1 MNFVLEALA
10 SLVSP
15 LCLSL
20 MFAGVISGIVF
31 GAIPGLGGG
40 ILTVLVLPLTYKLDP
55 VVSIAFLCAIYI
67 GGTSGSYIGSVLM
80 GIPGDVASVSTV
92 YDGYEFTKKGDPVR
106 ALSACTVANFIGTIP
121 SMLVCM
127 VACPVISAV
136 AIKLGPWEFFA
147 LSFCA
152 ISLIVALSKENIF
165 KGLMAAGIALLIKC
179 MGLAPVCG
187 TPRFTFDNYYLSGGI
202 PMVCMFLGVF
212 AGSTILLEYG
222 SNAKADT
229 SKLVKVSR
237 FRWPGKDLAS
247 NVLNIIRSW
256 AIGLVIGILPGMGSG
271 LSNVVA
277 YASAKSSS
285 KHPEEFGKGCI
296 DGVIAPEVA
305 NNASV
310 GGALI
315 PFISL
320 GIPGDGSTALL
331 LGALPVQGVV
341 TGPLMIRNY
350 PSVVYMIYLA
360 CMVGALM
367 VLIFQILGMP
377 IFPSILKIPY
387 HYLYPVITV
396 LVFLGAFVSQGNLF
410 ALVLTLVM
418 MLIGVFMAWAGL
430 PTTPFILTYVLGE
443 LLETNFRR
451 AMSYSRNGF
460 ASFFTRPA
468 SCVMLVI
475 AIGFILYNL
484 FSPAIKAA
492 IAKKKAN

>member
-1 MNFVLEALA
+1 MMTYVLQALHSLMN
-10 SLVSP
+10 P
-15 LCLSL
+15 LCLL
-20 MFAGVISGIVF
+20 LVFVGMATGVVF

-40 ILTVLVLPLTYKLDP
+40 LLTVLVLPLTYKLDP

-67 GGTSGSYIGSVLM
+67 GGTSGSFIGSVLM
-80 GIPGDVASVSTV
+80 GIPGDVASVSTC

-106 ALSACTVANFIGTIP
+106 ALSACTVANFLGTVP

-127 VACPVISAV
+127 VACPVISAI

-147 LSFCA
+147 LGFCA
-152 ISLIVALSKENIF
+152 ITLIVSLSKQNLF

-179 MGLAPVCG
+179 IGMAPVCG
-187 TPRFTFDNYYLSGGI
+187 TQRFTFGNYYLAGGI
-202 PMVCMFLGVF
+202 ALTSLFLGVF
-212 AGSTILLEYG
+212 AGSTLLLEYAHD
-222 SNAKADT
+222 SKAET

-237 FRWPGKDLAS
+237 FRWPGADLAR
-247 NVLNIIRSW
+247 NIVNILRSW
-256 AIGLVIGILPGMGSG
+256 IIGLVIGILPGMGSG

-331 LGALPVQGVV
+331 LGALTVQGVV

-350 PSVVYMIYLA
+350 PTVVYMIYLSCIFAA
-360 CMVGALM
+360 CC
-367 VLIFQILGMP
+367 VLIFEIIGMP
-377 IFPSILKIPY
+377 IFPSMLKIPY
-387 HYLYPVITV
+387 HYLYPAIIV
-396 LVFLGAFVSQGNLF
+396 LVFLGAYVSTGNIF
-410 ALVLTLVM
+410 AVITCIIM
-418 MLIGVFMAWAGL
+418 MLIGLFMSWGDL
-430 PTTPFILTYVLGE
+430 PTTPFILAFVLGD
-443 LLETNFRR
+443 LLETNLRR
-451 AMSYSRNGF
+451 AMSYSSDGWIT
-460 ASFFTRPA
+460 FFTRPV
-468 SCVMLVI
+468 SCILIIVAVVSVI
-475 AIGFILYNL
+475 WNFAGPYI
-484 FSPAIKAA
+484 
-492 IAKKKAN
+492 KKKLSRQ